1 MRYKYRQIEHII
13 QSHRRIVN
21 NAYARPHE
29 KNIKATRYAW
39 RFCNG
44 APKRRRSEQRERNC
58 DCCALRQSR
67 LRQRTVLSHVVHC
80 TDTTCLVRLLR
91 PLRTV
96 SANATRLP
104 LPLLAVSNRY
114 RIRWGASEKCR
125 EHHGILNG
133 AQKATAVEHIN
144 QNSFLLIIFARTV
157 IASSYDISSY
167 NKIDVFSL

>member
-1 MRYKYRQIEHII
+1 MVL
-13 QSHRRIVN
+13 HRDWSRCD
-21 NAYARPHE
+21 R
-29 KNIKATRYAW
+29 KQLSLLTS
-39 RFCNG
+39 G
-44 APKRRRSEQRERNC
+44 APQTVRSEQRERNS

-67 LRQRTVLSHVVHC
+67 LRQRTVLR
-80 TDTTCLVRLLR
+80 TDTTCLVRLLC

-133 AQKATAVEHIN
+133 ATP
-144 QNSFLLIIFARTV
+144 
-157 IASSYDISSY
+157 
-167 NKIDVFSL
+167 